1 MSEHTQLT
9 SATGYDVSR
18 MRFSQPVIGTI
29 PNSVPP
35 IVYKRINIST
45 QNSDGSIGE
54 LVIPTEQVFS
64 FGVGENTNPDSGK
77 INGYV
82 MPLCLW
88 NRDEPTKAE
97 KDWSTTF
104 DNIVEYCKTHLLDNK
119 EEIEQYNLEQAD
131 LKKLN
136 PLYWKKE
143 KGRVVEG
150 TGPTLYAKLIVSKKH
165 NKVATMFFDAD
176 GNTIDAMSLI
186 GKYSYVKG
194 AIKIES
200 IFIGNK
206 ISLQI
211 KLYEAEVKLMDTG
224 MKRLLAKPAS
234 IKAVSTTTLSN
245 PLHKLAGGSDDGSID
260 GSDDDTPQL
269 PPKTMMKKVEGGA
282 SAAAPAAAA
291 PVKKVITKVVR
302 KTT

>member
-9 SATGYDVSR
+9 AATGYDVSR
-18 MRFSQPVIGTI
+18 MRFSQPVVGTI

-45 QNSDGSIGE
+45 QNSDGTIGE
-54 LVIPTEQVFS
+54 LVIPTEQIFS

-77 INGYV
+77 VNGYV

-97 KDWSTTF
+97 KEWTTTF
-104 DNIVEYCKTHLLDNK
+104 DNIVEKIKAHLLENK
-119 EEIEQYNLEQAD
+119 EEIEQYNLEMAD

-136 PLYWKKE
+136 PLYYKRE
-143 KGRVVEG
+143 KGKIVEG

-165 NKVATMFFDAD
+165 NKIATMFFDAD
-176 GNTIDAMSLI
+176 GNTIDAMNLI

-234 IKAVSTTTLSN
+234 VKAVSTTTLAN
-245 PLHKLAGGSDDGSID
+245 PLHTLAGGSDDDGSIE

-269 PPKTMMKKVEGGA
+269 PPKTMMKKPE
-282 SAAAPAAAA
+282 AAPAPAASAA

-302 KTT
+302 KT